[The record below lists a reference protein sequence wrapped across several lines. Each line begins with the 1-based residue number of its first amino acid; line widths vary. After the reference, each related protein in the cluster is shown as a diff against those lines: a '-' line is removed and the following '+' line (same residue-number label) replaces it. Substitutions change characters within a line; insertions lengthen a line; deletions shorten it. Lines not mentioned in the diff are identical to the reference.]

1 MDRFLV
7 ILVNGYLSQAELK
20 IILSKAMIKFK
31 IIENNEI
38 FIINYIMLS
47 KGRSKGR
54 RSSRRN

>member
-38 FIINYIMLS
+38 FIILEVGS
-47 KGRSKGR
+47 TKFPKC
-54 RSSRRN
+54 

>member
-38 FIINYIMLS
+38 FVIDSCDDWTYFCP
-47 KGRSKGR
+47 GRKWY
-54 RSSRRN
+54 